1 MPIETTNTAPNSPQ
15 SDLEHCAEQFAQ
27 WRAERA
33 HRREAVPETL
43 RKQTV
48 ALLAHHRQ
56 THILK
61 ALGINSN
68 MLRRWRDESLEE
80 TLPPSSG
87 FIELTGDEPVRAAAS
102 ALSLNL
108 DYGDGRVCRIE
119 ADFSLSQL
127 TAFARG
133 LSPFVR
139 ESV

>member
-43 RKQTV
+43 RQQAV

-68 MLRRWRDESLEE
+68 MLRRWRDAALEA
-80 TLPPSSG
+80 TVPSSA
-87 FIELTGDEPVRAAAS
+87 FIELTTDEPVRAAAS